1 MTIKRRY
8 TLWAVTLLLVVA
20 SAGAIA
26 QDRPGPAAEMN
37 EGDLIALLLSDAPA
51 AEKAI
56 TCKQLAIYGTDL
68 AVPALAPLL
77 ADEALTSWARIALE
91 AIPGP
96 AADAALRNALE
107 NLEGRTLI
115 GTINSIAVRRDAKA
129 VDALAQKLNDT
140 HAGVASA
147 AAVALGHIGGEQASK
162 ALTQSL
168 ADARPAVRS
177 AAAEGCILCAEGF
190 LASDRTAA
198 AVQLYDRVRQADLPN
213 QRHLEAIR
221 GAILARKSDGVP
233 LLIEQLRSQDKN
245 RLNAGL
251 RTARELPGRDVT
263 EALAVE
269 LGRLNRDRRPLLLLA
284 LADRSD
290 AAVLP
295 IVHKAVQDQQKD
307 LRLTAI
313 DILIELGEVS
323 SIPVLLEAAITDD
336 AELEEAAMETLVRLP
351 GKEVDADLL
360 ARLAQASG
368 KRKQALIELA
378 GQRQIGA
385 ALPLVVS
392 SLRDR
397 DARIRGAAIETIGI
411 IGQDEQIVDLVKLL
425 QETRSSGERSGLR
438 KALLAPCGRCGV
450 RYISHLR
457 PLTASRDS
465 ELHKIGL
472 HAMAIMGGTDAL
484 AAVKA
489 AMESAESPVRDE
501 AVRILSTWP
510 NDWPEDDEAG
520 RALLGLAQSNE
531 KMSHQVLG
539 LRGYL
544 RYLRG
549 NKKLSNEQKVAKI
562 EEVRS
567 HIKRTEEMWQA
578 IAVLGEAP
586 SASALELLQALA
598 EDPAVVEE
606 AYSAMIQVAGQ
617 DIRGVSQDQR
627 RQVLKTVA
635 EKSKNNGT
643 QQRARRALRRV
654 R

>member
-56 TCKQLAIYGTDL
+56 TCKQLAIYGTDQ